1 MKAADFDY
9 LRAGSLDEVCAALAG
24 ANGDGKVIAGGQ
36 TLVPMMAMRLARPA
50 LLVDINDVG
59 ELHGIVAE
67 GDVLA
72 VKACT
77 RQADALA
84 SPVVAQHLP
93 LLAKAI
99 HFVGHVQTRNRG
111 TVGGSICHADPSAEI
126 PLTALTVDAVL
137 VARSTR
143 GERRIA
149 IDDFFVG
156 PMMTT
161 LEPDECLAEVRFPV
175 WQGGKVGT
183 GFQEVSAR
191 ISDFAI
197 VSVAAQVVVDA
208 AGGCTRAAIAIGGA
222 GARPVR
228 CDPAAQAVVG
238 TTLDATAIA
247 KAAAMIPDLIEPDTD
262 LHATADY
269 RRRVAR
275 ALVERALSQAAADA
289 AGRA

>member
-9 LRAGSLDEVCAALAG
+9 VRVATIDEACTALAR
-24 ANGDGKVIAGGQ
+24 ANGEGKVIAGGQ

-50 LLVDINDVG
+50 LLVDINDVAP
-59 ELHGIVAE
+59 LQGIARD
-67 GDVLA
+67 GDALVI
-72 VKACT
+72 KACT

-84 SPVVAQHLP
+84 SAAMREHLP

-99 HFVGHVQTRNRG
+99 RFVGHVQTRNRG

-126 PLTALTVDAVL
+126 PLTALTVDAAL
-137 VARSTR
+137 VARSAK

-161 LEPDECLAEVRFPV
+161 LQPDECLSEVRFPV
-175 WQGGKVGT
+175 WNGGRVGT

-197 VSVAAQVVVDA
+197 VSVAAQVVLDR
-208 AGGCTRAAIAIGGA
+208 GGICTRAAVAVGGA

-238 TTLDATAIA
+238 SRLDAATIA
-247 KAAAMIPDLIEPDTD
+247 KAAAMIPDLIEPDSD

-275 ALVERALSQAAADA
+275 ALVERALTEAAADA
-289 AGRA
+289 AERA

>member
-9 LRAGSLDEVCAALAG
+9 VRVATIDEACTALAR
-24 ANGDGKVIAGGQ
+24 ANGEGKVIAGGQ

-50 LLVDINDVG
+50 LLVDINDVAP
-59 ELHGIVAE
+59 LQGIARD
-67 GDVLA
+67 GDALVI
-72 VKACT
+72 KACT

-84 SPVVAQHLP
+84 SAAVREHLP

-99 HFVGHVQTRNRG
+99 RFVGHVQTRNRG

-126 PLTALTVDAVL
+126 PLTALTVDAAL
-137 VARSTR
+137 VARSAK

-161 LEPDECLAEVRFPV
+161 LQPDECLSEVRFPV
-175 WQGGKVGT
+175 WNGGRVGT

-197 VSVAAQVVVDA
+197 VSVAAQVVLDR
-208 AGGCTRAAIAIGGA
+208 GGICTRAAVAVGGA

-238 TTLDATAIA
+238 SRLDAATIA
-247 KAAAMIPDLIEPDTD
+247 KAAAMIPDLIEPDSD

-275 ALVERALSQAAADA
+275 ALVERALTEAAADA
-289 AGRA
+289 AERA